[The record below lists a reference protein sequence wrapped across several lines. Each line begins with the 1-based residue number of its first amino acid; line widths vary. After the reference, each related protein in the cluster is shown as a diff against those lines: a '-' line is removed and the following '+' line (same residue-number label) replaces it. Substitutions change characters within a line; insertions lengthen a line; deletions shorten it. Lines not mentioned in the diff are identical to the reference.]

1 MLGSESGRSQE
12 TPEDIELNH
21 LGSPTRQNEERRIL
35 RNFFV
40 MSVLFSSNHG
50 TVVSCVSLA
59 TARLGSVGALQVGVM
74 YLSYTLSAL
83 LGASYVVRRLGSRNA
98 MIFGMALYS
107 SYVACFVVATS
118 SLEIERAIAL
128 SESGLRIRSTAAIAA
143 ILGGLGA
150 GFLWVAQGTYFAQ
163 AAKLH
168 ANALSQDISDSTS
181 YMAGIFGFIMLST
194 EAFLRA
200 LSSLLVYF
208 MDWKAIFATYTAI
221 AMVTTVAMLLVQNY
235 PKVEEPNSPNTFL
248 YKVTAAIRLIFR
260 DRKMIYLVGLNAMF
274 GFGGAFM
281 NSYVNGEVLAV
292 ALQDY
297 DSHYVGIF
305 SSWTALIACLLSLC
319 TTTFTRRKGPVV
331 IAGILS
337 FFFVALPFLIQPDA
351 MEWDMSGI
359 VTIYTLQGIGRSSF
373 ETTLKAIF
381 ADYFSSDPVGAF
393 SNLILQNGIANS
405 MGYFFTYHLNCEIP
419 GKYCVLY
426 ADNSLHDVR
435 TFPIIICISGCL
447 ALLGYWRATILFK
460 REQEF
465 RRSELAVS
473 ENVELSLRNAT
484 VEYI

>member
-1 MLGSESGRSQE
+1 MLGSGRSQE

-21 LGSPTRQNEERRIL
+21 LGSATNSNEERRIL

-40 MSVLFSSNHG
+40 MSVLFSGNHG

-98 MIFGMALYS
+98 MIFGMTLYS
-107 SYVACFVVATS
+107 SYVACFVLATS

-128 SESGLRIRSTAAIAA
+128 TESGIRIRSTAAIAA

-181 YMAGIFGFIMLST
+181 YMAGIFGFVMLSM

-200 LSSLLVYF
+200 LSSLLIYF
-208 MDWKAIFATYTAI
+208 MDWKAIFTTYTAI

-235 PKVEEPNSPNTFL
+235 PKVEEPNTPNTFL
-248 YKVTAAIRLIFR
+248 YKITAAIRLIVK
-260 DRKMIYLVGLNAMF
+260 DNKMIYLVGLNAIF

-281 NSYVNGEVLAV
+281 NSYVNGEVLSL
-292 ALQDY
+292 ALQDF
-297 DSHYVGIF
+297 DSHYVGILT
-305 SSWTALIACLLSLC
+305 SWTALIACLLSLC
-319 TTTFTRRKGPVV
+319 TTTFTRQKGPVV
-331 IAGILS
+331 IAGVLS
-337 FFFVALPFLIQPDA
+337 FFFVAFPFLIQPDSSKWN
-351 MEWDMSGI
+351 MTGI
-359 VTIYTLQGIGRSSF
+359 VTIYTLHGIGRSSF
-373 ETTLKAIF
+373 ETTIKAIF
-381 ADYFSSDPVGAF
+381 ADFFAMDPVGAF

-419 GKYCVLY
+419 DTYCVLY
-426 ADNSLHDVR
+426 TDNSLHDVQ
-435 TFPIIICISGCL
+435 TFPLIICISGGL

-460 REQEF
+460 REQAF

-473 ENVELSLRNAT
+473 ENVELSLRSAT